1 MMMVITNSFS
11 DLIQML
17 LRVLPQ
23 RANSLKMQTL
33 KDKVSP
39 QQEVITY
46 LISWEWVLLIML
58 IRFSRQD

>member
-23 RANSLKMQTL
+23 RVNSLKMQTL